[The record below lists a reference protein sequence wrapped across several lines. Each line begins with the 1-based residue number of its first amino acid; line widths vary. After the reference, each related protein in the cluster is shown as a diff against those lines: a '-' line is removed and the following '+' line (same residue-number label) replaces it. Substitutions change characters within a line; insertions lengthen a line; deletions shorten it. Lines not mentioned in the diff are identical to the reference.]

1 MYLIPPLFFMGL
13 FFWFWKTHKGLDLC
27 TYMTSLYVVNTL
39 FSVYIIAME
48 LLGSGGILFTNAD
61 AVFGIVPSMLFC
73 LSIGIVLFPF
83 SLIHVREIK
92 QITIRAPWAVDT
104 LSLVLV
110 ALSFVNLYLVV
121 DSMFDILSGDLGQ
134 LRQEH
139 YAGAPS
145 PAQLK
150 AETLPFIVRFFF
162 YFQQSTILGLP
173 IFFYNVCFRKKPW
186 WWNGALLFAS
196 LTCPIAGIQ
205 VADRTEF
212 VFYGIMALYCVVM
225 FHHFFT
231 QKLKRRL
238 IMVCIPIAVLGVVYV
253 TAVSASRFDENSGTS
268 PMERNIQYTGQAYA
282 NFCYFYENAQPD
294 LYSAER
300 ELPMFHHFIKH
311 RDSTPERRAQ
321 RMSEHGFFISVF
333 ASFAGDIML
342 DIGID
347 GLLLWV
353 LCFFLLT
360 TLIIRRS
367 HRDEFDISE
376 VLVIFMLSVV
386 PLFGIFYYR
395 YHTFLGTF
403 AMLLV
408 LGVFFVSLKKKKE

>member
-1 MYLIPPLFFMGL
+1 M
-13 FFWFWKTHKGLDLC
+13 
-27 TYMTSLYVVNTL
+27 
-39 FSVYIIAME
+39 
-48 LLGSGGILFTNAD
+48 
-61 AVFGIVPSMLFC
+61 
-73 LSIGIVLFPF
+73 
-83 SLIHVREIK
+83 
-92 QITIRAPWAVDT
+92 
-104 LSLVLV
+104 
-110 ALSFVNLYLVV
+110 
-121 DSMFDILSGDLGQ
+121 GQ

-162 YFQQSTILGLP
+162 YFQQSTILALP

-205 VADRTEF
+205 VVDRTEF
-212 VFYGIMALYCVVM
+212 VFYGIMALFCVVM

-231 QKLKRRL
+231 PKLKRRL
-238 IMVCIPIAVLGVVYV
+238 VMVCVPIAVLGVVYV

-294 LYSAER
+294 LYAAER
-300 ELPMFHHFIKH
+300 ELPMYYHFIKH

-321 RMSEHGFFISVF
+321 RMSEQGFFISVF

-360 TLIIRRS
+360 MLVIRRS
-367 HRDEFDISE
+367 HRDELDISE
-376 VLVIFMLSVV
+376 VLVLFMLAVI

-395 YHTFLGTF
+395 YYSFMGTF
-403 AMLLV
+403 SIILTVGLY
-408 LGVFFVSLKKKKE
+408 FVSRKK